1 MYHKDRFHVPCF
13 AASVHFF
20 RGHRQITDAH
30 DWIVEQQDADHFQLA
45 TIVVQKIIVSKKSI
59 IVKKKQKNQALFQK
73 NQALFKKLP
82 FHPKQQHSTTA
93 AFLLSPKGHC
103 RRAHR
108 DEVPASN
115 GRPWGYYRHTAAFVV
130 GVNTVLTFVKQPHR
144 RHTRAMFKRVQFV
157 FVQQQRV

>member
-45 TIVVQKIIVSKKSI
+45 T
-59 IVKKKQKNQALFQK
+59 
-73 NQALFKKLP
+73 

-115 GRPWGYYRHTAAFVV
+115 GRPWGYYRDTAAFVV